1 MRPDAGL
8 QIARMRLP
16 SGSASRER
24 SILNS
29 QTGVEFLLLGMGP
42 YIVVVDKHEK

>member
-29 QTGVEFLLLGMGP
+29 QTGVDEFLLLGMGP
-42 YIVVVDKHEK
+42 YFRRSR

>member
-8 QIARMRLP
+8 QIACMRLP

-24 SILNS
+24 AAFNS

-42 YIVVVDKHEK
+42 YIRRSR